1 MSSKLGR
8 LAEVL
13 PLLTARVRASAATGV
28 ALSRENRDAIA
39 QLMLLR
45 ADIALR
51 IRTAATPPVALLHLD
66 AALAE
71 LEAAFHGAADERL
84 LARAV
89 ANLVA
94 PVIAHAGAP
103 AHRRPARPGRTRTA
117 NLIAFATPFVFTIGM
132 TAYSGALYAGNVIT
146 PDGRTQTNINV
157 NGSVTDITTNTVQNG
172 TGYNSFNQFQVDQ
185 GNTVN
190 MQVPNQAQ
198 RLMNVVTQGPVSIQ
212 GTLNGYQNGKI
223 GGDVYFADPYG
234 FVVGSKGAVN
244 VGSLT
249 VRTPTQAV
257 TGQILDQNG
266 NADAT
271 TTNNVVSGNIPVS
284 PDGAVSIQGRI
295 NAPGGVHITAQS
307 VDTTQASSSSAS
319 APADAQSQ
327 EFNQSVNTQGL
338 QQGAKIVASNGNI
351 DITTAGDANIGGQVS
366 ADGAANR
373 SAGTVTIAAGGNAN
387 LDSTANATAKGNGA
401 ASNGGSVKITAA
413 QNLNVGTGAT
423 VDVSAGSTGNGGTI
437 ELSAKGAANFTS
449 AILNAG
455 ATSGAPGSILI
466 DPTDVT
472 IGQSPNTPPYN
483 EDIPTDL
490 ASIDTNGGN
499 VTITATNSITLEAGA
514 YINTRWTAQ
523 GGNPTANNTASY
535 SVGGSGNV
543 SLTAPTIDIYGA
555 INTFA
560 LNQPGSNVI
569 NTPGNITLT
578 ASASDPEFIGKASA
592 TTGIDISG
600 TLDGG
605 NIDVESNATA
615 TSVMSVFGIVAQT
628 VTSSIFGA
636 NSGWVDGDAH
646 AAITVDGTAR
656 ITSAGDVTLNS
667 WTEAEA
673 EDPAFNVSLAAL
685 TSLTN
690 AFVPAVMVGQIT
702 AISST
707 TVASG
712 ASISAAGI
720 LTVRAHND
728 DTLDIS
734 DVTVT
739 SQTAIDA
746 TVAYSSTDVE
756 STAVVNEGATI
767 SAGQVNVVALNTNDK
782 WDTAAT
788 AVNLGTGTASIVAAI
803 SGGETSKA
811 TAHFGPSLTL
821 NAADP
826 NSVAVGDFP
835 NQALLV
841 EANSITAEDA
851 VSASATTGSN
861 LVVRYLTAPVAGA
874 LTGTQGL
881 MSNALTAAFSSF
893 TPVKFGAAVALTI
906 NDDQSSSAT
915 IGGAANDAPTIS
927 GSQVVVTANTIDAG
941 ARSNANNA
949 VNSPNISDATPA
961 NPTAQVAV
969 SAAVSVALRDLSSD
983 AEIGSGADIT
993 APDIGISASTTSP
1006 ITITWLDGSSFQD
1019 VVSHINPNLGVVN
1032 DVLTS
1037 FADSTADAGDL
1048 GISGSFDIYN
1058 VDASSNAFVGDGATL
1073 NSTGATAGPWTAILD
1088 DGNDGGHG
1096 VTGSSA
1102 STMTFNDPVT
1112 VEAYRDVESL
1122 NFTGNI
1128 SVFLTGV
1135 NGSAE
1140 GATSFGASFVDVNY
1154 SGATNA
1160 GVGSDATVESNAS
1173 VGISA
1178 RSKDKTIGVSPASGT
1193 GGKSAVSGMVSMF
1206 NLGTSVHASIAAS
1219 AAVSGSALDLSA
1231 DQVENVGTLAG
1242 SVLFGN
1248 ANSIG
1253 ALYTQN
1259 DIHTNVKAYIGNN
1272 SADDDTQSASLIP
1285 VFTAPVAGVTTTGG
1299 TVDIGATE
1307 SGTVQSLAVAVDAGS
1322 NNAIG
1327 AAVANSNIDDS
1338 VTTAL
1343 DGATVNAKD
1352 LYVAS
1357 NANDTINTIAMG
1369 AAAGTATTS
1378 IAATGSSADA
1388 EISPTIL
1395 STIDQGSKVAALD
1408 NVGLTATN
1416 EDNIQT
1422 IAGAAGLSDGPGG
1435 VGLSVTVN
1443 HISGSTTASITGN
1456 NTVVDADNDSAADT
1470 FAVNSGVLA
1479 NAPDVSS
1486 VQAPTDATPDL
1497 GETQDTVTG
1506 LAVVATSHQ
1515 AAQTVSATLGMSG
1528 NGLALAIV
1536 PVTTIVSC
1544 SATAYIDG
1552 ASIDKRLDLN
1562 AVNNDPSKATYVAPK
1577 INVIA
1582 GNQTYAGDFIFAIG
1596 VAGSKGGAGAGAV
1609 ATNEFT
1615 GHTKAYVLDTTV
1627 GSTTTSD
1634 PEVGALDIY
1643 AGSAQEEAVIVLGGA
1658 GGGLG
1663 GGAASLAVTLFSA
1676 DTESYLEGGAV
1687 TVASLGVNAGSN
1699 NGANILD
1706 GAAAIG
1712 KVGVGGSIAVTINN
1726 DTTLAYVGDK
1736 TDTLN
1741 SGTIDATTLDVG
1753 SADVEATTNNDFTN
1767 LVIAA
1772 AGGYYA
1778 GVAAMANVTTM
1789 SNTTDAGF
1797 YSAEVNQNTKAAGAI
1812 TAKAHENDTIDATAG
1827 GGAGGAAG
1835 IGIAA
1840 NVIVMHATVTG
1851 TLLNS
1856 DINSAGAIDVSA
1868 EGDRSIDALTVT
1880 GAVGYFAGV
1889 SAAAGVVLAGTDAS
1903 SDVQGQ
1909 INQGGSGTVAD
1920 ADQLAANQGVTGL
1933 ANAVDGGSPDTIT
1946 ASVSGGSMSAG
1957 SLTIDSTGKTSTS
1970 NQAIGVAAGAY
1981 AGVGGAVAYT
1991 DVGSSILATL
2001 DNTSPSAPSVSITAL
2016 NEDNGSHAVSTEADA
2031 GGGGLVGIGAGVS
2044 IGLMDDTVGANVNGS
2059 ANGNHSGTFDLSATD
2074 TASLSSTAAGGA
2086 AGGVAIG
2093 VMVATAT
2100 KNSTV
2105 AADTA
2110 LGSSLSDYSSVDVES
2125 ADSGSVDSSATGVSG
2140 GTAGAANAAAATSS
2154 DTSNVYA
2161 RLGDNTDITG
2171 MTGTV
2176 LVESTDTPSV
2186 DANAYGV
2193 AVADGVSL
2201 GLSLA
2206 LTSVS
2211 PTVDATLGD
2220 NVSIS
2225 GAGGL
2230 SVIATL
2236 TPPANSTDASSE
2248 SFTGTGGTLV
2258 GLDGSAAT
2266 TTNNS
2271 DVEAKT
2277 GTDDTIPDGDLSV
2290 AANNTSNQSASA
2302 SGVSVGGL
2310 AGGASVAE
2318 ANTGSKT
2325 IATLGHGTTDPTHT
2339 GAVSVKATGND
2350 TDQSHATAGTYG
2362 LVTGNAS
2369 VSNTDNNADVEA
2381 TVDSNTHLPASTVTV
2396 KATHQDN
2403 YSEDADSSQVSV
2415 LGESG
2420 AYAKHSADT
2429 TVTTTLDSGVDFIA
2443 ADTIDIGAQEDFTD
2457 VGTTNSAY
2465 AGGGGVANGAS
2476 GGAKTD
2482 ITGSS
2487 TVNIESGV
2495 TLTAGTDPILNPGHI
2510 DIVADSNI
2518 DAADYVSLSTGGAL
2532 EGAGLSENFKATTNN
2547 SVDMVG
2553 NDTFLS
2559 FGNFDAG
2566 TYTDDNVTAQ
2576 ADAHTW
2582 GILGA
2587 VANADSSVS
2596 LASTQTVE
2604 LGSGSTVEVYGNAN
2618 VTAGQNPADGT
2629 ASNMQGAAQAL
2640 TYVSGFIAVPAASA
2654 SSSVTD
2660 NTSTTI
2666 DAGAVVNAG
2675 ENATIGSYAG
2685 VLAPTDDAEGHGYE
2699 LGFIPVK
2706 DGNASDPSTS
2716 ETQTVA
2722 INGDVTAGAFN
2733 DLNINIADCGDVT
2746 GGYCGPS
2753 GVTVSGNFLADA
2765 MMIAPVAA
2773 FASNFS
2779 PVNFIN
2785 QRIQGADAALLA
2797 STVSNGPVGAI
2808 TLGTL
2813 FASPGDVTVHSDSLS
2828 GSGKL
2833 TANGSASITV
2843 NNASPDY
2850 LIVNAT
2856 EIPNIP
2862 GGSVFF
2868 SGNVAS
2874 AAGTGISVTQ
2884 NNTNNSSSVTFNDSY
2899 QGNDFYLGSQVPPSV
2914 VFVNGEIA
2922 NLGGTV
2928 TIDDQL
2934 GSLGQFAPIEAQN
2947 VVINVPQGTLV
2958 VDLSPGL
2965 LETTGAS
2972 VQADWAPFIVLPGN
2986 EGSQGVTPGPFN
2998 ADLAVAYAVNSV
3010 FNANGQ
3016 YGSDAA
3022 LTAAIDNAS
3031 NSPSMSGLV
3040 DSHYTDG
3047 KGSDAVAFLVY
3058 GTCYPDFHSGA
3069 NCGAQSNQQY
3079 SPINQVWNT
3088 DWADLSRSLPL
3099 IPTETLS
3106 YADYNN
3112 VTTPAAA
3119 SATASSA
3126 SAITANKISI
3136 SATYIDVDSDVTAGP
3151 PTNWSVDIPTSL
3163 STQIANDQLEY
3174 QQGTHSAVFA
3184 LTGTQTV
3191 GADDS
3196 LINVSYVAGATAADG
3211 QIVVNNVLA
3220 AAQEA
3225 ASIKLDGDIISTNA
3239 LGHIHVNAGL
3249 GQVNIDNQTSTA
3261 ITVNNVEAGNA
3272 GRLGGISGSIEIVD
3286 TNRPAGNA
3294 NDPDHFWYEFTP
3306 GQGTT
3311 TYVSDDPNATLAQ
3324 ATETGTSAATD
3335 FSFHPVQGLEW
3346 QWSEMA
3352 FLGRSVTIPTS
3363 QQANGAHADPTT
3375 TNWGFTDPS
3384 GNALGLN
3391 DNNPWYY
3398 VDTIDPSSAATAG
3411 SGFFYYNP
3419 GNVDLNPN
3427 TGALTA
3433 ATGTVLTTDPARAG
3447 KLISNFNLNGAY
3459 MVEQISGTLTPTYIQ
3474 TVDSAC
3480 VYSGPH
3486 CGDQGQGPYN
3496 SFTGTQD
3503 TAHKVVPILWADNGD
3518 FDFDYITKATVTI
3531 TTTVKADN
3539 PIAVSFTGATTGS
3552 VTINSAAPVTINGQ
3566 IENPNG
3572 TTTIDTTA
3580 GGVSTSPNG
3589 SIATQYLNMDAAGA
3603 IGTAT
3608 NPLVTTQ
3615 TNNGT
3620 LNATGAKGVYIA
3632 ATSALT
3638 IGQIDAS
3645 TGDVVLS
3652 AQGDIIRAGT
3662 PSPANVIGDNVTL
3675 TATHDGSVGSDAA
3688 PIQTA
3693 ATGTVNVTADG
3704 NVAIEQTQGDLNA
3717 GTIQSTGIGGQLGT
3731 VQVAVDNGA
3740 LLDAANTTQTQALS
3754 LKQQQ
3759 DVWARLKLTVATG
3772 GAANANAGTSQT
3784 VQAVTNTVNADYQ
3797 QYWTLLSQG
3806 SVQNGSFI
3814 LNAGSAS
3821 LFQQVASAS
3830 GMTPQAYAAHLY
3842 SGLAADFA
3850 QYVGANWQSQSEFQS
3865 RVTNFSFTP
3874 SQSLIDGLIKDPT
3887 ETEAQLLSA
3896 LSLTAVQPSSTTTIG
3911 TTKPNISGSAVTLRA
3926 SEGLGS
3932 LAPPVTI
3939 TLGDLTSANLT
3950 PSQEAAI
3957 ALAKNP
3963 GAILFTG
3970 TNAQNQAVEFT
3981 ASFLPDGSIV
3991 LPAGITLTGVSIGQ
4005 TAPLFVSATDIFNA
4019 SAPHGGVFAQATS
4032 GDLKLGSVDAASG
4045 PVNLTAPDSIL
4056 AANPGISPVIT
4067 GGLITLLASAGDIG
4081 SSTTPLV
4088 YTGSG
4093 GTELSSATA
4102 GADIYLETSGIS
4114 MNVGRIFAGGDVTL
4128 DAPDGAIA
4136 PTLAGIALEADNL
4149 TLAAQTDIGSPSQA
4163 FEVALTGQL
4172 NATAGGSINVTG
4184 ENNLHVGTIT
4194 SPGDLEVTATGNLIA
4209 GTLTSA
4215 GGSVDAAAGLNATLT
4230 DVSAATS
4237 ATLTA
4242 VGVLS
4247 LLDVTTA
4254 GDMTLGSGG
4263 AMTLGANGDL
4273 KSGGA
4278 LTITRSGSFSMG
4290 AGSTASSSG
4299 AFALTTAGDATIT
4312 KVTAG
4317 GNATINAGGNVT
4329 IDPLSSGG
4337 LLNVTAGGALETG
4350 SLTSAGKM
4358 TLAAGGPITIDPN
4371 ATLSSGGAA
4380 TISRGTSLTMGLGS
4394 LIAAVNQIAIS
4405 VSGNAVVAELESL
4418 FNGDHAI
4425 SVTSGGSITGNGGS
4439 QTNIVDIAL
4448 DAKVYLAAKNG
4459 IGTDALPIVIDT
4471 PFLAPTTQGG
4481 GIALTALSGLT
4492 MPDVSARGDIEIT
4505 SVGNL
4510 TTGNLSAGGLLVLT
4524 SANNLAFGN
4533 ATAGGNVTLS
4543 AGNGISGTSLTTPG
4557 SATLTTGPGSLSI
4570 GMISAAD
4577 LTLSSPSA
4585 LDLADLVVTGNLT
4598 ISAPEMTI
4606 GITQSASATGKL
4618 NIVITG
4624 PHGGEANS
4632 AKLHIAAPNGIVFG
4646 KYFVDTSTIVTTAA
4660 LVDIDQGEVGT
4671 QMFLIT
4677 PDTDLYLNDV
4687 SPTPIRDVTEQFWA
4701 PGKTFFLDQNAT
4713 TTKTNAYAIDWG
4725 PGVQVITVDP
4735 DGRTHPAFA
4744 LARTAPLPLF
4754 TMTWQ
4759 KIYAEQGLESVSAVL
4774 LSEFWQ
4780 GSEPNLSLFDQWVV
4794 DVGGN
4799 GAVNTGSN
4807 KQASNQ

>member
-1 MSSKLGR
+1 MSS
-8 LAEVL
+8 
-13 PLLTARVRASAATGV
+13 
-28 ALSRENRDAIA
+28 
-39 QLMLLR
+39 
-45 ADIALR
+45 
-51 IRTAATPPVALLHLD
+51 
-66 AALAE
+66 
-71 LEAAFHGAADERL
+71 
-84 LARAV
+84 
-89 ANLVA
+89 
-94 PVIAHAGAP
+94 
-103 AHRRPARPGRTRTA
+103 
-117 NLIAFATPFVFTIGM
+117 
-132 TAYSGALYAGNVIT
+132 
-146 PDGRTQTNINV
+146 
-157 NGSVTDITTNTVQNG
+157 
-172 TGYNSFNQFQVDQ
+172 
-185 GNTVN
+185 
-190 MQVPNQAQ
+190 
-198 RLMNVVTQGPVSIQ
+198 
-212 GTLNGYQNGKI
+212 
-223 GGDVYFADPYG
+223 
-234 FVVGSKGAVN
+234 
-244 VGSLT
+244 
-249 VRTPTQAV
+249 
-257 TGQILDQNG
+257 
-266 NADAT
+266 
-271 TTNNVVSGNIPVS
+271 
-284 PDGAVSIQGRI
+284 
-295 NAPGGVHITAQS
+295 
-307 VDTTQASSSSAS
+307 
-319 APADAQSQ
+319 
-327 EFNQSVNTQGL
+327 
-338 QQGAKIVASNGNI
+338 
-351 DITTAGDANIGGQVS
+351 
-366 ADGAANR
+366 
-373 SAGTVTIAAGGNAN
+373 
-387 LDSTANATAKGNGA
+387 
-401 ASNGGSVKITAA
+401 
-413 QNLNVGTGAT
+413 
-423 VDVSAGSTGNGGTI
+423 
-437 ELSAKGAANFTS
+437 
-449 AILNAG
+449 
-455 ATSGAPGSILI
+455 
-466 DPTDVT
+466 
-472 IGQSPNTPPYN
+472 
-483 EDIPTDL
+483 
-490 ASIDTNGGN
+490 
-499 VTITATNSITLEAGA
+499 
-514 YINTRWTAQ
+514 
-523 GGNPTANNTASY
+523 
-535 SVGGSGNV
+535 
-543 SLTAPTIDIYGA
+543 
-555 INTFA
+555 
-560 LNQPGSNVI
+560 
-569 NTPGNITLT
+569 
-578 ASASDPEFIGKASA
+578 
-592 TTGIDISG
+592 
-600 TLDGG
+600 
-605 NIDVESNATA
+605 
-615 TSVMSVFGIVAQT
+615 
-628 VTSSIFGA
+628 
-636 NSGWVDGDAH
+636 
-646 AAITVDGTAR
+646 
-656 ITSAGDVTLNS
+656 
-667 WTEAEA
+667 
-673 EDPAFNVSLAAL
+673 
-685 TSLTN
+685 
-690 AFVPAVMVGQIT
+690 
-702 AISST
+702 
-707 TVASG
+707 
-712 ASISAAGI
+712 
-720 LTVRAHND
+720 
-728 DTLDIS
+728 
-734 DVTVT
+734 
-739 SQTAIDA
+739 
-746 TVAYSSTDVE
+746 
-756 STAVVNEGATI
+756 
-767 SAGQVNVVALNTNDK
+767 
-782 WDTAAT
+782 
-788 AVNLGTGTASIVAAI
+788 
-803 SGGETSKA
+803 
-811 TAHFGPSLTL
+811 
-821 NAADP
+821 
-826 NSVAVGDFP
+826 
-835 NQALLV
+835 
-841 EANSITAEDA
+841 
-851 VSASATTGSN
+851 
-861 LVVRYLTAPVAGA
+861 
-874 LTGTQGL
+874 
-881 MSNALTAAFSSF
+881 
-893 TPVKFGAAVALTI
+893 
-906 NDDQSSSAT
+906 
-915 IGGAANDAPTIS
+915 
-927 GSQVVVTANTIDAG
+927 
-941 ARSNANNA
+941 
-949 VNSPNISDATPA
+949 
-961 NPTAQVAV
+961 
-969 SAAVSVALRDLSSD
+969 
-983 AEIGSGADIT
+983 
-993 APDIGISASTTSP
+993 
-1006 ITITWLDGSSFQD
+1006 
-1019 VVSHINPNLGVVN
+1019 
-1032 DVLTS
+1032 
-1037 FADSTADAGDL
+1037 
-1048 GISGSFDIYN
+1048 
-1058 VDASSNAFVGDGATL
+1058 
-1073 NSTGATAGPWTAILD
+1073 
-1088 DGNDGGHG
+1088 
-1096 VTGSSA
+1096 
-1102 STMTFNDPVT
+1102 
-1112 VEAYRDVESL
+1112 
-1122 NFTGNI
+1122 
-1128 SVFLTGV
+1128 
-1135 NGSAE
+1135 
-1140 GATSFGASFVDVNY
+1140 
-1154 SGATNA
+1154 
-1160 GVGSDATVESNAS
+1160 
-1173 VGISA
+1173 
-1178 RSKDKTIGVSPASGT
+1178 
-1193 GGKSAVSGMVSMF
+1193 
-1206 NLGTSVHASIAAS
+1206 
-1219 AAVSGSALDLSA
+1219 
-1231 DQVENVGTLAG
+1231 
-1242 SVLFGN
+1242 
-1248 ANSIG
+1248 
-1253 ALYTQN
+1253 
-1259 DIHTNVKAYIGNN
+1259 
-1272 SADDDTQSASLIP
+1272 
-1285 VFTAPVAGVTTTGG
+1285 
-1299 TVDIGATE
+1299 
-1307 SGTVQSLAVAVDAGS
+1307 
-1322 NNAIG
+1322 
-1327 AAVANSNIDDS
+1327 
-1338 VTTAL
+1338 
-1343 DGATVNAKD
+1343 
-1352 LYVAS
+1352 
-1357 NANDTINTIAMG
+1357 
-1369 AAAGTATTS
+1369 
-1378 IAATGSSADA
+1378 
-1388 EISPTIL
+1388 
-1395 STIDQGSKVAALD
+1395 
-1408 NVGLTATN
+1408 
-1416 EDNIQT
+1416 
-1422 IAGAAGLSDGPGG
+1422 
-1435 VGLSVTVN
+1435 
-1443 HISGSTTASITGN
+1443 
-1456 NTVVDADNDSAADT
+1456 
-1470 FAVNSGVLA
+1470 
-1479 NAPDVSS
+1479 
-1486 VQAPTDATPDL
+1486 
-1497 GETQDTVTG
+1497 
-1506 LAVVATSHQ
+1506 
-1515 AAQTVSATLGMSG
+1515 
-1528 NGLALAIV
+1528 
-1536 PVTTIVSC
+1536 
-1544 SATAYIDG
+1544 
-1552 ASIDKRLDLN
+1552 
-1562 AVNNDPSKATYVAPK
+1562 
-1577 INVIA
+1577 
-1582 GNQTYAGDFIFAIG
+1582 
-1596 VAGSKGGAGAGAV
+1596 
-1609 ATNEFT
+1609 
-1615 GHTKAYVLDTTV
+1615 
-1627 GSTTTSD
+1627 
-1634 PEVGALDIY
+1634 
-1643 AGSAQEEAVIVLGGA
+1643 
-1658 GGGLG
+1658 
-1663 GGAASLAVTLFSA
+1663 
-1676 DTESYLEGGAV
+1676 
-1687 TVASLGVNAGSN
+1687 
-1699 NGANILD
+1699 
-1706 GAAAIG
+1706 
-1712 KVGVGGSIAVTINN
+1712 
-1726 DTTLAYVGDK
+1726 
-1736 TDTLN
+1736 
-1741 SGTIDATTLDVG
+1741 
-1753 SADVEATTNNDFTN
+1753 
-1767 LVIAA
+1767 
-1772 AGGYYA
+1772 
-1778 GVAAMANVTTM
+1778 
-1789 SNTTDAGF
+1789 
-1797 YSAEVNQNTKAAGAI
+1797 
-1812 TAKAHENDTIDATAG
+1812 
-1827 GGAGGAAG
+1827 
-1835 IGIAA
+1835 
-1840 NVIVMHATVTG
+1840 
-1851 TLLNS
+1851 
-1856 DINSAGAIDVSA
+1856 
-1868 EGDRSIDALTVT
+1868 
-1880 GAVGYFAGV
+1880 
-1889 SAAAGVVLAGTDAS
+1889 
-1903 SDVQGQ
+1903 
-1909 INQGGSGTVAD
+1909 
-1920 ADQLAANQGVTGL
+1920 
-1933 ANAVDGGSPDTIT
+1933 
-1946 ASVSGGSMSAG
+1946 
-1957 SLTIDSTGKTSTS
+1957 
-1970 NQAIGVAAGAY
+1970 
-1981 AGVGGAVAYT
+1981 
-1991 DVGSSILATL
+1991 
-2001 DNTSPSAPSVSITAL
+2001 
-2016 NEDNGSHAVSTEADA
+2016 
-2031 GGGGLVGIGAGVS
+2031 
-2044 IGLMDDTVGANVNGS
+2044 
-2059 ANGNHSGTFDLSATD
+2059 
-2074 TASLSSTAAGGA
+2074 
-2086 AGGVAIG
+2086 
-2093 VMVATAT
+2093 
-2100 KNSTV
+2100 
-2105 AADTA
+2105 
-2110 LGSSLSDYSSVDVES
+2110 S

-2176 LVESTDTPSV
+2176 LVEFTDTPSV
-2186 DANAYGV
+2186 DADAYGV

-2201 GLSLA
+2201 GLSIA

-2230 SVIATL
+2230 SVIAML

-2266 TTNNS
+2266 TNNNS
-2271 DVEAKT
+2271 DVEATT

-2290 AANNTSNQSASA
+2290 AASNTSNQSASA

-2325 IATLGHGTTDPTHT
+2325 IATLGEGTTDSTHT
-2339 GAVSVKATGND
+2339 GAVSVTATGND

-2369 VSNTDNNADVEA
+2369 VSDTDNNADVEA
-2381 TVDSNTHLPASTVTV
+2381 TVDSNTDLPASTVAV

-2429 TVTTTLDSGVDFIA
+2429 TVITTLDSGVDFIA
-2443 ADTIDIGAQEDFTD
+2443 ADTIDIGAEEDFTD

-2487 TVNIESGV
+2487 TVNVESGV
-2495 TLTAGTDPILNPGHI
+2495 TLTAGTDPVLNPGYI
-2510 DIVADSNI
+2510 NIVADSNI

-2553 NDTFLS
+2553 DDTFLS

-2587 VANADSSVS
+2587 VANADSTVS
-2596 LASTQTVE
+2596 LASTQSVE

-2618 VTAGQNPADGT
+2618 ITAGQNPADGT

-2640 TYVSGFIAVPAASA
+2640 TYVSGFIAIPAASA
-2654 SSSVTD
+2654 SSSVTN

-2666 DAGAVVNAG
+2666 DVGAVVNAG
-2675 ENATIGSYAG
+2675 ENATVGSYSG

-2706 DGNASDPSTS
+2706 DGNASDPSTT

-2733 DLNINIADCGDVT
+2733 DLTINIADCGDVT

-2813 FASPGDVTVHSDSLS
+2813 FASPGDVTVHSDSLT
-2828 GSGKL
+2828 GTGTL

-2884 NNTNNSSSVTFNDSY
+2884 NNTNNTSAVTFNDSY

-2914 VFVNGEIA
+2914 VFVNSEIA

-2972 VQADWAPFIVLPGN
+2972 VEADWAPFIVLPGN

-3016 YGSDAA
+3016 YGSDGA

-3031 NSPSMSGLV
+3031 NSPSMSRLV
-3040 DSHYTDG
+3040 NSSYTDG

-3058 GTCYPDFHSGA
+3058 GTCYPDYHSGS

-3112 VTTPAAA
+3112 VTTPAATG
-3119 SATASSA
+3119 ATASSA
-3126 SAITANKISI
+3126 SAITANTISI

-3151 PTNWSVDIPTSL
+3151 PTNWSVDIPTAL

-3184 LTGTQTV
+3184 LTGTQTI

-3324 ATETGTSAATD
+3324 ATDTGTSAATD
-3335 FSFHPVQGLEW
+3335 FSFAPVQGLEW

-3352 FLGRSVTIPTS
+3352 FLGRSVTIPTQ
-3363 QQANGAHADPTT
+3363 QQANGAHANPTT

-3398 VDTIDPSSAATAG
+3398 VDTVDPSSSATAG
-3411 SGFFYYNP
+3411 SGLFYYNP

-3459 MVEQISGTLTPTYIQ
+3459 MVEQIGGTLTPTYIQ

-3486 CGDQGQGPYN
+3486 CGDQGQGLYN

-3503 TAHKVVPILWADNGD
+3503 TSHKVTPLLWADNGD
-3518 FDFDYITKATVTI
+3518 FDFDYITQATVTI

-3580 GGVSTSPNG
+3580 GGGIATSPNG

-3620 LNATGAKGVYIA
+3620 LNASGANGVYIT
-3632 ATSALT
+3632 ATSALA

-3645 TGDVVLS
+3645 GGDVVLS
-3652 AQGDIIRAGT
+3652 AQGDITRAGT

-3675 TATHDGSVGSDAA
+3675 TATHDGSVGTDAA
-3688 PIQTA
+3688 PIQTE

-3717 GTIQSTGIGGQLGT
+3717 GTIQSLGIGGQLGT

-3754 LKQQQ
+3754 LQQQQ
-3759 DVWARLKLTVATG
+3759 DVWARLKLTVAAG
-3772 GAANANAGTSQT
+3772 GAINSNAGTSPT

-3797 QYWTLLSQG
+3797 QYWTLLTQG
-3806 SVQNGSFI
+3806 SVQNGSFV

-3830 GMTPQAYAAHLY
+3830 GMTPQAYAAQLY

-3850 QYVGANWQSQSEFQS
+3850 QYVGTNWQSQSEFQS
-3865 RVTNFSFTP
+3865 RVTSLSFTP
-3874 SQSLIDGLIKDPT
+3874 SQSLIDGLTRDPT

-3896 LSLTAVQPSSTTTIG
+3896 LSLTAVQPSSSTTVGTTT
-3911 TTKPNISGSAVTLRA
+3911 PNISGSTVTLRA
-3926 SEGLGS
+3926 SEGIGS

-3957 ALAKNP
+3957 ALARNP

-3981 ASFLPDGSIV
+3981 ASFQPDGSIV
-3991 LPAGITLTGVSIGQ
+3991 LPAGVTLTGVSIGQ
-4005 TAPLFVSATDIFNA
+4005 TAPLFVSATDTFNA
-4019 SAPHGGVFAQATS
+4019 SAPQGGVFAQATS
-4032 GDLKLGSVDAASG
+4032 GDLVIGSVDAASG
-4045 PVNLTAPDSIL
+4045 QVNLTAPESIL
-4056 AANPGISPVIT
+4056 AANPGTGPIIT
-4067 GGLITLLASAGDIG
+4067 GGLIALLASSGDIG
-4081 SSTTPLV
+4081 STATPLV

-4093 GTELSSATA
+4093 GTELSSVTA
-4102 GADIYLETSGIS
+4102 GGDIHLEASGID

-4136 PTLAGIALEADNL
+4136 PTLAGVALEANNL
-4149 TLAAQTDIGSPSQA
+4149 TMTAQTDIGSPSQA
-4163 FEVALTGQL
+4163 FEVELTGQL
-4172 NATAGGSINVTG
+4172 NATAGGSINITG
-4184 ENNLHVGTIT
+4184 ENNLDVGTIT

-4209 GTLTSA
+4209 GTLTSTR
-4215 GGSVDAAAGLNATLT
+4215 GSVDAAAELNSTLT
-4230 DVSAATS
+4230 DVTASTS

-4242 VGVLS
+4242 VGALS
-4247 LLDVTTA
+4247 LFDVTTA

-4263 AMTLGANGDL
+4263 DMTLGANGDL

-4278 LTITRSGSFSMG
+4278 LTITQSKSYFMNSGSVMSAADAFGLTSSGGITLTAVTAGGNATATAGGSANIASLKSGGTVDITSGAGATLTSLRSGGDATVTTGGDTSLASLISGGAADVTSGGVLALTTLTSTGEMTLSSVGALTLAAKGVLQSGRALTITRSGSFFMG

-4312 KVTAG
+4312 TVTAG
-4317 GNATINAGGNVT
+4317 GNATIDAGGTVT

-4337 LLNVTAGGALETG
+4337 AVNVTAGGALDTG
-4350 SLTSAGKM
+4350 SLTSAGNM
-4358 TLAAGGPITIDPN
+4358 TLSAGGPITIDPN

-4380 TISRGTSLTMGLGS
+4380 TISQGTSLTMGLGS
-4394 LIAAVNQIAIS
+4394 LITAVNQIAIT
-4405 VSGNAVVAELESL
+4405 VSGNAVIAELESL

-4459 IGTDALPIVIDT
+4459 IGTDAQPVVIDT

-4481 GIALTALSGLT
+4481 GIALDALASLT
-4492 MPDVSARGDIEIT
+4492 TPDVSAPDDVEI
-4505 SVGNL
+4505 SSAGNL
-4510 TTGNLSAGGLLVLT
+4510 STGNLSAGGLLVLT
-4524 SANNLAFGN
+4524 SADNLAFGN
-4533 ATAGGNVTLS
+4533 ATAGGDVTLS
-4543 AGNGISGTSLTTPG
+4543 ARNGISGTSLATPG

-4577 LTLSSPSA
+4577 LTLSSPTA
-4585 LDLADLVVTGNLT
+4585 LDLANLVVTGNLT

-4606 GITQSASATGKL
+4606 GITQSASATGRL
-4618 NIVITG
+4618 DIVITG
-4624 PHGGEANS
+4624 PNGGEANS
-4632 AKLHIAAPNGIVFG
+4632 ANLHIAAPNGIAFG

-4660 LVDIDQGEVGT
+4660 LVDIDQGDVGT

-4701 PGKTFFLDQNAT
+4701 PGKTFVLDQNTT
-4713 TTKTNAYAIDWG
+4713 TTKTTAFAIDWG
-4725 PGVQVITVDP
+4725 PGLQVITIDP
-4735 DGRTHPAFA
+4735 DGSTHPAFA
-4744 LARTAPLPLF
+4744 LAQTAPLPLF
-4754 TMTWQ
+4754 TATWQ
-4759 KIYAEQGLESVSAVL
+4759 KIYAEQGLGSVSAVL

-4807 KQASNQ
+4807 KQELNQ